1 MDMIIAELH
10 EKSRDI
16 FSRANHVLLSS
27 IKLEGRDALPVLTA
41 KDEEAL
47 ARMSTSE
54 AVLKEAHA
62 VRVEALALKLSVL
75 DHRIFYPTEA
85 AVHRRLMRACQSSA
99 LAIEAEARLLRKDQG
114 DSQLYCSLIGEAR
127 ALELEAA
134 AHKNLADSS
143 EQNLKH

>member
-114 DSQLYCSLIGEAR
+114 DRQLYCSLIGEAR